1 MSAYIDR
8 TSIVRVKVIQLR
20 EKGRMRLRSEK
31 KDSPAFVGDLYV
43 GESRDPTLGRSVR
56 RARLID
62 TSAGTAADVLPELND
77 AQLIWASNG
86 EMRLN
91 GYERVGDVGYA
102 QTWSVRLVA

>member
-1 MSAYIDR
+1 M
-8 TSIVRVKVIQLR
+8 RVKVTPLR

-31 KDSPAFVGDLYV
+31 KDDPAFVGELQV
-43 GESRDPTLGRSVR
+43 GEVRDPALNRAVR

-62 TSAGTAADVLPELND
+62 SSIGTGTDVLPELND
-77 AQLIWASNG
+77 AQLLWAANG
-86 EMRLN
+86 EMRFA